1 MMLRLRKFFIVIVWS
16 HMTLREGGRFAF
28 ISTFDKPFRIT
39 TESGVY
45 TPVKKD
51 LLYTIDLPLSD
62 RHVKLS

>member
-16 HMTLREGGRFAF
+16 HMKEDKLGEL
-28 ISTFDKPFRIT
+28 STKLSVD
-39 TESGVY
+39 VLAV
-45 TPVKKD
+45 VKELEKD